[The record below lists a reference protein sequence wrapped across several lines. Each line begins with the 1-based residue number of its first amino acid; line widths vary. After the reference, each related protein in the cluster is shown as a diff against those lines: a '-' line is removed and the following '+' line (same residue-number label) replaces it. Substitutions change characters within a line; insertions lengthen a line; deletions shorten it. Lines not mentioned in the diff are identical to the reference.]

1 MCIFM
6 SSTGPFLICLYED
19 NSVSVE
25 FDNKTKDFF
34 YINFMQFSI
43 CLLEGKT
50 LARDAKFWPC
60 PLMAF
65 WSLTCI
71 REYVYEAS
79 VQLDKD

>member
-1 MCIFM
+1 M

-43 CLLEGKT
+43 CLLEGENVCKGCKI
-50 LARDAKFWPC
+50 LAMPPHGFLVLNLHKRVR
-60 PLMAF
+60 L
-65 WSLTCI
+65 
-71 REYVYEAS
+71 
-79 VQLDKD
+79 

>member
-1 MCIFM
+1 
-6 SSTGPFLICLYED
+6 
-19 NSVSVE
+19 
-25 FDNKTKDFF
+25 
-34 YINFMQFSI
+34 
-43 CLLEGKT
+43 LEGKT
-50 LARDAKFWPC
+50 FARDAKFWPC